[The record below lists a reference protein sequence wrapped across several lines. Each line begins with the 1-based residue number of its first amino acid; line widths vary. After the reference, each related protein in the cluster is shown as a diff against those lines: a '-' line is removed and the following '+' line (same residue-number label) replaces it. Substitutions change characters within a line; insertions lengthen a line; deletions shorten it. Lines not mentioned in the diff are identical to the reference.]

1 MKTSQGFTLIE
12 LLVTLTVLAVL
23 LTVAV
28 GSYRSFVVT
37 QRVKGASYDLMTALI
52 FARSEATKRNASVS
66 VVRSAAGWSGGW
78 TVAAG
83 TAVLRTQNPYQNG
96 VAITDSAGL
105 STLTYAND
113 GRLSS
118 ATTNFTI
125 APSGTSSTATPRCIS
140 IKLGGMPVARSGSC

>member
-1 MKTSQGFTLIE
+1 MKTCHGFTLIE

-28 GSYRSFVVT
+28 PSYQNFVVT
-37 QRVKGASYDLMTALI
+37 QRIKGASYDLMTALV

-66 VVRSAAGWSGGW
+66 LVRSAAGWSSGW
-78 TVAAG
+78 TITTGSV
-83 TAVLRTQNPYQNG
+83 VLRTQNPYRNG
-96 VAITDSAGL
+96 VTITDSAGL

-113 GRLSS
+113 GRLVT

-125 APSGTSSTATPRCIS
+125 AASNTASTATPRCIS
-140 IKLGGMPVARSGSC
+140 IKLGGMPNARTGSC